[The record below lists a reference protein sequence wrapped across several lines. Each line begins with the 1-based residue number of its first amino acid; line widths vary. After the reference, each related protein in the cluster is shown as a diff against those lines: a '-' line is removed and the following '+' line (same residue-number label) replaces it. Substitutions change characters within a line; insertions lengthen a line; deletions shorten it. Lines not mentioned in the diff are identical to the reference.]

1 MARIRKS
8 CLLLVALAAVVDAAM
23 ASQVRA
29 SLSATVR
36 VVRSVLNHAY
46 VCACI
51 VTLHTLQG
59 CASPVARGL
68 DNVMIVENPCT
79 YVPSSSSLTRP
90 MYPYASQ
97 MEVGVIDKTQRHL
110 LQSE

>member
-59 CASPVARGL
+59 CGPR
-68 DNVMIVENPCT
+68 
-79 YVPSSSSLTRP
+79 SLEDSIT
-90 MYPYASQ
+90 
-97 MEVGVIDKTQRHL
+97 
-110 LQSE
+110 